1 MYNLRIRNVQM
12 VYCLW
17 SWSYG
22 SWIYNYICNQGLS
35 PLKLWFQI
43 PFMARCS
50 LYNIMWESLSVTCDR
65 SVAFSHHSCFL
76 HQINHDIP
84 VTEILLRVALNTITL
99 IPKETRNHTS
109 LSWPLGSALC
119 SIKTD
124 IQLTYPPYPA
134 HCNGVRLKRRK
145 KIKALKFWSNDN
157 KIFEYYICIQ
167 SPKTENKKK
176 YQSTEV
182 LI

>member
-1 MYNLRIRNVQM
+1 MYNVRIRNVQM

-145 KIKALKFWSNDN
+145 N
-157 KIFEYYICIQ
+157 
-167 SPKTENKKK
+167 
-176 YQSTEV
+176 QSTEV